1 MLQGTLVYSLVNS
14 VILALVALGFN
25 LTFGI
30 SNIANF
36 AYGALYVLSGFGV
49 WILLNTLKI
58 PFLISVPLMI
68 LMTAFIGGLI
78 YRLVLIRLRGL
89 VVSEVIATFGIGLA
103 ILEIFR
109 YLGFVGF
116 KYSLPVFIDSSI
128 SLGPIYIDMQR
139 VLIVVLGIVLTAALW
154 IFIHNTR
161 TGLAFRGIAQDEH
174 TALCYGIDSDW
185 IATLAMSF
193 GGGICAFAAIVILP
207 LGNITVDGGY
217 EILLEALAVCIIGG
231 LGSTLGVIVA
241 SFILG
246 TAQTFTAMYIDS
258 NWMMVVNLVAI
269 LAVLVIRPSGLFGK
283 QKELEERI

>member
-1 MLQGTLVYSLVNS
+1 MFQGTLMYSLINS

-36 AYGALYVLSGFGV
+36 GYGALYILSGFGTWV
-49 WILLNTLKI
+49 LLNSLHV
-58 PFLISVPLMI
+58 PFPIAVPMMVLI
-68 LMTAFIGGLI
+68 TAFAGGLI
-78 YRLVLIRLRGL
+78 YRLLLIRLRGL

-103 ILEIFR
+103 ILELFR
-109 YLGFVGF
+109 YLGFVGY
-116 KYSLPVFIDSSI
+116 KYSLPVFIDSSFLI
-128 SLGPIYIDMQR
+128 GPSYIDFQR
-139 VLIVVLGIVLTAALW
+139 ILIVLVGLGLTVALW
-154 IFIHNTR
+154 IFIRYTR

-185 IATLAMSF
+185 IATLSMSF

-231 LGSTLGVIVA
+231 LGSTVGVVIA

-269 LAVLVIRPSGLFGK
+269 IAVLVIRPSGLFGN

>member
-36 AYGALYVLSGFGV
+36 GYGALYVLSGFGA
-49 WILLNTLKI
+49 WILLNNLNI
-58 PFLISVPLMI
+58 PFLISMPLMI
-68 LMTAFIGGLI
+68 LMTAVIGGLM
-78 YRLVLIRLRGL
+78 YRLFLIRLRGL
-89 VVSEVIATFGIGLA
+89 VVSEVIATFGFGLA
-103 ILEIFR
+103 ILEFFR
-109 YLGFVGF
+109 YLGFVGY

-128 SLGPIYIDMQR
+128 SIGPIYIDMQR
-139 VLIVVLGIVLTAALW
+139 LIIVILGIVLTAALW
-154 IFIHNTR
+154 IFIHYTR

-174 TALCYGIDSDW
+174 TALCYGIDSDR

-193 GGGICAFAAIVILP
+193 GGGICAFAAVVILP
-207 LGNITVDGGY
+207 LGNVTVDGGY
-217 EILLEALAVCIIGG
+217 EILLVALAVCIIGG
-231 LGSTLGVIVA
+231 LGSTVGVIVA